1 MITRFRELYPN
12 HIDVSRHWCSRSQ
25 PYAGVD
31 ALLGRLDNGWKIRG
45 DIGFDEHWFG
55 ESRRILVY
63 HFELT
68 RQDSRVTMHVAHNP
82 VLERLLTQHYEKSSS
97 PVSAVDELGTDSANN
112 LHGQAPA
119 SKASVNV
126 SAKNVA
132 ISFTERV

>member
-1 MITRFRELYPN
+1 MITRFREFYPH
-12 HIDVSRHWCSRSQ
+12 HIDVSRHWCPRSQ

-63 HFELT
+63 QFILT
-68 RQDSRVTMHVAHNP
+68 KQDNRVTMHVIHNP
-82 VLERLLTQHYEKSSS
+82 VLERLLTQYCDERSS
-97 PVSAVDELGTDSANN
+97 PAGAVDELGTDSAHNSRE
-112 LHGQAPA
+112 QAPA

-126 SAKNVA
+126 
-132 ISFTERV
+132 FC

>member
-1 MITRFRELYPN
+1 
-12 HIDVSRHWCSRSQ
+12 
-25 PYAGVD
+25 
-31 ALLGRLDNGWKIRG
+31 LGRLDNGWKIQG
-45 DIGFDEHWFG
+45 DIGVDEHWFG
-55 ESRRILVY
+55 ESRRTLVY

-68 RQDSRVTMHVAHNP
+68 RQNNSVTMHVVHNP
-82 VLERLLTQHYEKSSS
+82 ALERLLTQHYAKTGS

-112 LHGQAPA
+112 LHGQPPV